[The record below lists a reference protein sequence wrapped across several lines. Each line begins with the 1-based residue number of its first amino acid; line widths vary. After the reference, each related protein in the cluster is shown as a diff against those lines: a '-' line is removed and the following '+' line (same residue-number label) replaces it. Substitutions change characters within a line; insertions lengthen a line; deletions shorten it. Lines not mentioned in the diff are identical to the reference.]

1 MVLSVLH
8 RDNNALRGP
17 SGPNGRLVNHIEHR
31 IALAYQR
38 VVFPYLVLFR
48 QLPPF
53 KMDHLWVLKMVVQPI
68 EW

>member
-17 SGPNGRLVNHIEHR
+17 NGRLVNHIEHR
-31 IALAYQR
+31 VALAYQR

-53 KMDHLWVLKMVVQPI
+53 KMDHLWVLNGGPT